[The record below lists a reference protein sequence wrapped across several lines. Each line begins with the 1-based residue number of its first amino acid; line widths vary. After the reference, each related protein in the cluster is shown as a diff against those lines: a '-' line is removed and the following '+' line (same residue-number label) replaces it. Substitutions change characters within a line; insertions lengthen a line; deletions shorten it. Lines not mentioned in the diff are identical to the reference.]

1 MIVKKVLPQEL
12 TRNLVFR
19 LNYLHHVKLEEFVVM
34 ADWAGETLYVNR
46 KVPQKDI
53 DGFLE
58 VIMFPDYCVID
69 PEGPTGQ
76 FLEYVYKKYGFH
88 VYNVLVDSHK
98 WYMEQ
103 KESQQAE
110 ERARAIVA
118 LIEKEVNSENPIVAY
133 DERLMHEIWK
143 IGYRLDRK
151 TPQKLTNYG
160 SVYEFYYGYLLG
172 AGLLKGGAV

>member
-1 MIVKKVLPQEL
+1 MIVKRVLPEEL
-12 TRNLVFR
+12 TKDLIFR
-19 LNYLHHVKLEEFVVM
+19 LNYLHHVKTEGFIAIM
-34 ADWAGETLYVNR
+34 DSAGETLFVNR

-58 VIMFPDYCVID
+58 VIMFPGYGVID
-69 PEGPTGQ
+69 YNGTTGQ
-76 FLEYVYKKYGFH
+76 FLEYVYKTYGFH
-88 VYNVLVDSHK
+88 TYQTLLDAHK
-98 WYMEQ
+98 WRMEQ

-110 ERARAIVA
+110 ERARAIVP

-143 IGYRLDRK
+143 MGYRLDRK

>member
-1 MIVKKVLPQEL
+1 M
-12 TRNLVFR
+12 
-19 LNYLHHVKLEEFVVM
+19 
-34 ADWAGETLYVNR
+34 YVNR